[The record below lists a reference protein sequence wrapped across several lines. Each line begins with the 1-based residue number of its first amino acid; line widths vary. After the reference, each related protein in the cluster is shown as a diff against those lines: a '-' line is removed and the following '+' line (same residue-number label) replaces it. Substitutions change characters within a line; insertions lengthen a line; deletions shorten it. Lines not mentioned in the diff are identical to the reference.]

1 MGMEPIS
8 QEGLL
13 IAIVDTLENS
23 NKPILE
29 RIERLERELTELRKI
44 AQKNQGMIEELYQ
57 AMASGYLG
65 GSIPRE

>member
-1 MGMEPIS
+1 MEPIS

-13 IAIVDTLENS
+13 IAIVDTLENN

-29 RIERLERELTELRKI
+29 RMERLERELTELRKLV
-44 AQKNQGMIEELYQ
+44 QMNQGMVEEIYQ

-65 GSIPRE
+65 SNIPSE

>member
-1 MGMEPIS
+1 MEPIS

-13 IAIVDTLENS
+13 IAIVDTLENN

-57 AMASGYLG
+57 AMASGYLSG
-65 GSIPRE
+65 PSQIV

>member
-1 MGMEPIS
+1 MEPIS

-13 IAIVDTLENS
+13 IAIVDTLENN

-57 AMASGYLG
+57 AMASGYLSG
-65 GSIPRE
+65 PSQVG

>member
-1 MGMEPIS
+1 MEPVS

-13 IAIVDTLENS
+13 IAIVDTLEQN

-29 RIERLERELTELRKI
+29 RIDRLEQELTKLRKI
-44 AQKNQGMIEELYQ
+44 AQKNEGMIEELYQ

-65 GSIPRE
+65 GGK

>member
-1 MGMEPIS
+1 MEPIS

-13 IAIVDTLENS
+13 IAIVDTLENN

-65 GSIPRE
+65 GPSQVG

>member
-1 MGMEPIS
+1 MEMEPIS

-29 RIERLERELTELRKI
+29 RMDRLERELTELRKL
-44 AQKNQGMIEELYQ
+44 AQMNQGMIDEIYQ

-65 GSIPRE
+65 NNIPSE

>member
-1 MGMEPIS
+1 MEPIS

-13 IAIVDTLENS
+13 IAIVDTLENN

-57 AMASGYLG
+57 AMASGYLSG
-65 GSIPRE
+65 PSQVV